1 MTHFVAVKTK
11 VQSQYIL
18 LILNRNFCQP
28 KLVINLTGHPVHVLR
43 SLTVQD
49 GHGVVVDVLAR
60 LDEHDGEDDDEPH
73 GDVGAVDEVRVQWQP
88 AAARDKTS

>member
-1 MTHFVAVKTK
+1 M
-11 VQSQYIL
+11 
-18 LILNRNFCQP
+18 
-28 KLVINLTGHPVHVLR
+28 LR

-73 GDVGAVDEVRVQWQP
+73 GDVGTVDEVRVQWQP